1 MNIKKLG
8 RLSTPYLVW
17 LSMLVLVPLLMMIVL
32 SFFRTRGVSFV
43 NAAFT
48 LENWSTRLIDRSVQ
62 VALMN
67 SFQFAGTTAV
77 IVFLVGYPMAY
88 ILARSSFANKFVI
101 LVLTIIPMWSNS
113 LLRNNALRNLF
124 LSQNI
129 VNDLLSPLG
138 ISFAWNLTGT
148 KLAVII
154 GLVLTYLPF
163 MVLPVYTVL
172 EKMDKSLLEASM
184 DLGANKIRTFF
195 KVTFP
200 LSFKGVL
207 TGFIM
212 VFLPSFSGFAVPYI
226 LGKGTFVVVGSIIET
241 SYNYNINFVSTLS
254 IVLVAIIFLLIF
266 TVSKV
271 DKEGESFL

>member
-8 RLSTPYLVW
+8 RLVTPYVVW
-17 LSMLVLVPLLMMIVL
+17 LSLLVLLPLVMMIVL
-32 SFFRTRGVSFV
+32 SFLDTNGISFTGAV
-43 NAAFT
+43 FT
-48 LENWSTRLIDRSVQ
+48 LENWGVDLFDRSVTA
-62 VALMN
+62 ALTN
-67 SFQFAGTTAV
+67 SFQFAATTAV
-77 IVFLVGYPMAY
+77 VVFLVGYPMAY

-129 VNDLLSPLG
+129 VNDLLQPLG
-138 ISFAWNLTGT
+138 LSFAWNITGT
-148 KLAVII
+148 KLAVVI

-200 LSFKGVL
+200 LSIKGVV
-207 TGFIM
+207 TGVIM

-254 IVLVAIIFLLIF
+254 ILLVLIIFTLIF
-266 TVSKV
+266 LVNKV

>member
-1 MNIKKLG
+1 VNIKKLG
-8 RLSTPYLVW
+8 RLVTPYVIW
-17 LSMLVLVPLLMMIVL
+17 LSLLVLLPLVMMLVL
-32 SFFRTRGVSFV
+32 SFFDTNGISFTGAV
-43 NAAFT
+43 FT
-48 LENWSTRLIDRSVQ
+48 LENWGVDLFDRSVTA
-62 VALMN
+62 ALTN
-67 SFQFAGTTAV
+67 SFQFAATTAV
-77 IVFLVGYPMAY
+77 VVFLVGYPMAY

-129 VNDLLSPLG
+129 VNDLLEPLG
-138 ISFAWNLTGT
+138 MSFAWNITGT

-184 DLGANKIRTFF
+184 DLGANKVRTFF

-200 LSFKGVL
+200 LSIKGVV
-207 TGFIM
+207 TGVIM

-254 IVLVAIIFLLIF
+254 ILLVLIIFTMIF
-266 TVSKV
+266 LVNKV

>member
-8 RLSTPYLVW
+8 RLVTPYVIW
-17 LSMLVLVPLLMMIVL
+17 LSLLVLLPLVMMLVL
-32 SFFRTRGVSFV
+32 SFFDTNGISFTGAV
-43 NAAFT
+43 FT
-48 LENWSTRLIDRSVQ
+48 LENWGVDLFDRSVTA
-62 VALMN
+62 ALTN
-67 SFQFAGTTAV
+67 SFQFAATTAV
-77 IVFLVGYPMAY
+77 VVFLVGYPMAY

-129 VNDLLSPLG
+129 VNDLLEPLG
-138 ISFAWNLTGT
+138 MSFAWNITGT

-184 DLGANKIRTFF
+184 DLGANKVRTFF

-200 LSFKGVL
+200 LSIKGVV
-207 TGFIM
+207 TGVIM

-254 IVLVAIIFLLIF
+254 ILLVLIIFTMIF
-266 TVSKV
+266 LVNKV

>member
-1 MNIKKLG
+1 VNIKKLG
-8 RLSTPYLVW
+8 RLVTPYVIW
-17 LSMLVLVPLLMMIVL
+17 LSLLVLLPLVMMIVL
-32 SFFRTRGVSFV
+32 SFLDTNGISFTGAV
-43 NAAFT
+43 FT
-48 LENWSTRLIDRSVQ
+48 LENWGVDLFDRSVTA
-62 VALMN
+62 ALTN

-77 IVFLVGYPMAY
+77 VVFLVGYPMAY

-129 VNDLLSPLG
+129 VNDLLEPLG
-138 ISFAWNLTGT
+138 MSFAWNITGT

-184 DLGANKIRTFF
+184 DLGANKVRTFF

-200 LSFKGVL
+200 LSIKGVV
-207 TGFIM
+207 TGVIM

-254 IVLVAIIFLLIF
+254 ILLVLIIFTLIF
-266 TVSKV
+266 LVNKV